1 MVRVYENELEFN
13 YITTTPRMLLN
24 TTEND
29 FPLFPVSRGK
39 EFFGA
44 EKHNASS
51 RLRQLFGRNENF
63 CLAN

>member
-29 FPLFPVSRGK
+29 CPLFPLPREK
-39 EFFGA
+39 EFLGGKA
-44 EKHNASS
+44 
-51 RLRQLFGRNENF
+51 
-63 CLAN
+63 